1 MSNMTDPDRR
11 RHTTRWFTGLWL
23 VLSLGL
29 MAPFVADIADLSAIR
44 VSDCANPGDG
54 SAATT
59 PEQLTACDP
68 DDDGVLLAPTT
79 MGSPLALTFAMAA
92 PHPVSLPRHQPPL
105 VHPPKTQPTM

>member
-1 MSNMTDPDRR
+1 MSHMTDLGRR
-11 RHTTRWFTGLWL
+11 PHTTRWFWFTGLCL

-29 MAPFVADIADLSAIR
+29 IAHFVADIADVSTIL
-44 VSDCANPGDG
+44 VSDSANPGD
-54 SAATT
+54 AE
-59 PEQLTACDP
+59 PLTDCDP
-68 DDDGVLLAPTT
+68 DEDDALLAPTT